1 MKSNPLPELGSNRIL
16 ALDVFRGITMFLLI
30 AEGALLYR
38 HLLDAGSEGILHSLA
53 LQFHHHPWH
62 GMRFWDLIQPYFMF
76 IVGVAMPFS
85 YANRVRKGQS
95 KAKITRHILIRC
107 LILFFLGIIL
117 HCGYNGKLVFELW
130 NVLTQLSFTILLAYL
145 FMNRSLGLQ
154 IALSIGVIL
163 LSDLLYRFTSIPGY
177 DQPFVKGEN
186 FGSFMDMVLMGKTSG
201 GGWVAINAL
210 PTAAHTIRGVITG
223 KILQQ
228 EGSGRRKI
236 RIFLVGALLLLI
248 VGYMLDL
255 TGISPVIK
263 RICTSSFIFISGGW
277 TLLSFAIIYFITDLR
292 SWTGWTG
299 LFLLFGT
306 NPIFIYMFSQTIG
319 HQWMND
325 FVLIFTSGGL
335 TWMGLPDPVI
345 LIINSLV
352 VLALQAYILRF
363 MFRNKVFIKILG
375 QPLSLCP

>member
-1 MKSNPLPELGSNRIL
+1 MKTNPMPELGTNRIL

-38 HLLDAGSEGILHSLA
+38 YVLDAPGEGILHGIA

-85 YANRVRKGQS
+85 YAKRRKKGQTTGG
-95 KAKITRHILIRC
+95 ITRHILVRC
-107 LILFFLGIIL
+107 IILFFLGIVL
-117 HCGYNGKLVFELW
+117 HCGYSGKLVFELW
-130 NVLTQLSFTILLAYL
+130 NVLTQLSFTILVAYL
-145 FMNRSLGLQ
+145 FMNRSLALQ
-154 IALSIGVIL
+154 IGVSVGLIL
-163 LSDLLYRFTSIPGY
+163 LSDFLYRFTSIPGY

-186 FGSFMDMVLMGKTSG
+186 FGSYMDMLLMGKTSG

-210 PTAAHTIRGVITG
+210 PTAAHTIWGVVTG
-223 KILQQ
+223 RVLQQ
-228 EGSGRRKI
+228 EDPARRKI
-236 RIFLVGALLLLI
+236 RIFLVGSLLLLI
-248 VGYMLDL
+248 VGYILDF
-255 TGISPVIK
+255 TGLSPVIK

-277 TLLSFAIIYFITDLR
+277 TLLSFSLIYFITDLR
-292 SWTGWTG
+292 KLTGWTG

-306 NPIFIYMFSQTIG
+306 NPIFIYIFSQTLG

-335 TWMGLPDPVI
+335 TWTGLPESAI
-345 LIINSLV
+345 LIINSLL
-352 VLALQAYILRF
+352 VLALQTYLLRI
-363 MFRNKVFIKILG
+363 MFRHKVFIKI
-375 QPLSLCP
+375 